1 MGWWVLGGTCWWVG
15 DTGWWVGGGLVG
27 AFHDDNAD
35 GQLASSMV
43 GLLVVGTGGYWWV
56 GGYWA
61 AD

>member
-1 MGWWVLGGTCWWVG
+1 MGWWVLGG
-15 DTGWWVGGGLVG
+15 TGWWVGGGLVG